1 MKKTIAVIL
10 SAALIA
16 LTLCSCSGSGVE
28 MTEENI
34 TKSVNTAMT
43 ALTEFD
49 TKALEKYVDSST
61 LNTIIGYANKHK
73 QFKELGVA
81 IFENLEYEI
90 TDINTEAKTVTLNV
104 YNKELSGVAY
114 EFASNLMRSYSTL
127 ELLKRLDDEEWLD
140 KNLKELTDMIDK
152 AYFNGEPIEITLSIK
167 EGKKNLVFSFDENAE
182 DAVSGG
188 ALTSIMQ
195 AIR

>member
-10 SAALIA
+10 SAVLIA

-73 QFKELGVA
+73 QFK
-81 IFENLEYEI
+81 
-90 TDINTEAKTVTLNV
+90 
-104 YNKELSGVAY
+104 
-114 EFASNLMRSYSTL
+114 
-127 ELLKRLDDEEWLD
+127 
-140 KNLKELTDMIDK
+140 
-152 AYFNGEPIEITLSIK
+152 
-167 EGKKNLVFSFDENAE
+167 
-182 DAVSGG
+182 
-188 ALTSIMQ
+188 
-195 AIR
+195 

>member
-10 SAALIA
+10 SAVLIA
-16 LTLCSCSGSGVE
+16 LTLCSCSGAEVE

-34 TKSVNTAMT
+34 TDSVNTAMT
-43 ALTEFD
+43 ALTEFN
-49 TKALEKYVDSST
+49 TKRLEKYVDSST
-61 LNTIIGYANKHK
+61 LNTIIGYANKHN
-73 QFKELGVA
+73 QFKELGAA

-90 TDINTEAKTVTLNV
+90 TDIDTEAKTVTLNV

-114 EFASNLMRSYSTL
+114 EFASKLMKSYSTI
-127 ELLKRLDDEEWLD
+127 ELLKRLDDDEWLD
-140 KNLKELTDMIDK
+140 ANLNELTDMIDE
-152 AYFNGEPIEITLSIK
+152 AAFNEEPIEITLSVK
-167 EGKKNLVFSFDENAE
+167 EGKKNLVFVFDENAE

-195 AIR
+195 AIK

>member
-1 MKKTIAVIL
+1 
-10 SAALIA
+10 
-16 LTLCSCSGSGVE
+16 

-34 TKSVNTAMT
+34 TDSVNTAMT
-43 ALTEFD
+43 ALTEFN
-49 TKALEKYVDSST
+49 TKRLEKYVDSST
-61 LNTIIGYANKHK
+61 LNTIIGYANKHN

-90 TDINTEAKTVTLNV
+90 TDIDTEAKTVTLNV

-114 EFASNLMRSYSTL
+114 EFASKLMKSYSTI
-127 ELLKRLDDEEWLD
+127 ELLKRLDDDEWLD
-140 KNLKELTDMIDK
+140 ANLNELTDMIDE
-152 AYFNGEPIEITLSIK
+152 AAFNEEPIEITLSVK
-167 EGKKNLVFSFDENAE
+167 EGKKNLVFVFDENAE

-195 AIR
+195 AIK

>member
-10 SAALIA
+10 SAVLLA
-16 LTLCSCSGSGVE
+16 LTLCSCSGAGVE

-34 TKSVNTAMT
+34 TDSVNTAMT
-43 ALTEFD
+43 ALTEFN
-49 TKALEKYVDSST
+49 TKRLEKYVDSST
-61 LNTIIGYANKHK
+61 LNTIIGYANKHN
-73 QFKELGVA
+73 QFKELGAA

-90 TDINTEAKTVTLNV
+90 TDIDTEAKTVTLNV

-114 EFASNLMRSYSTL
+114 EFASKLMKSYSTI
-127 ELLKRLDDEEWLD
+127 ELLKRLDDDEWLD
-140 KNLKELTDMIDK
+140 ANLNELTDMIDE
-152 AYFNGEPIEITLSIK
+152 ATFNEEPIEITLSVK
-167 EGKKNLVFSFDENAE
+167 EGKKNLVFVFDENAE

-195 AIR
+195 AIK

>member
-1 MKKTIAVIL
+1 MKKTLSVIL
-10 SAALIA
+10 SVILIA

-61 LNTIIGYANKHK
+61 LNTIIGYANKRK

-114 EFASNLMRSYSTL
+114 QFASNLMRSYSTL

-152 AYFNGEPIEITLSIK
+152 AYFNEEPIEITLSIK

>member
-1 MKKTIAVIL
+1 
-10 SAALIA
+10 
-16 LTLCSCSGSGVE
+16 

-114 EFASNLMRSYSTL
+114 QFASNLMRSYSTL

-140 KNLKELTDMIDK
+140 NNLKNLTDMIDK
-152 AYFNGEPIEITLSIK
+152 AYFNEEPIEITLSIK

-195 AIR
+195 AIK